1 MWDTSE
7 DCVFI
12 WFFTGDARAHVA
24 MARGVWLLVLWV
36 AAASADRH
44 DTSNTT
50 ESEHTTLPATP
61 PIPLRPEYAHP
72 AGVEGL
78 DPYNSEKNHLQPHH
92 KDYTEED
99 YDGESHKEDDH
110 ENRDDADELPSL
122 SGDHLLQSSTD
133 DLPMFLLEP
142 QHAFVVRNK
151 PAMLRCRAANALQ
164 VYFKC
169 NDVRSVA
176 STQFEFVDPQS
187 GVRIVEAE
195 CNVTRD
201 QLDEYFGEDRFTCTC
216 YAWSSRGDIRSQ
228 PAVVELAYLK
238 KPFAVSPS
246 STSVEAG
253 AAASLRCSPPA
264 AAPPPRISWLKHG
277 SPLQQDHNAQITAE
291 GNLLISRATLQD
303 MANYSCVAENIAGK
317 RISEPALLTVYVNGG
332 WSAWGPWTQCRCN
345 GRSAS
350 GQRRTRTCT
359 EPHPLNGGAP
369 CQGQAVQRTSDCL
382 PCQTALPGRWGAWSE
397 WSVCGADCRQ
407 TRRRACTGDTPCSG
421 AHAQHA
427 DCVGDYCGVH
437 GVAAHSDIPLYIGIA
452 VAVVVFLAGAAV
464 VYKLLQRKTR
474 DHSLYT
480 MTRTDFQPEIYPTV
494 EKQSLSLAPDLM
506 QHRPPRY
513 EHPQPD
519 SRAEHHY
526 DVPHLTNSY
535 ASPVDHQITPCASSK
550 GQSDD
555 YESKPY
561 SESEHS
567 ASSCFTSSGSMYD
580 AANESVTLQLAELV
594 SNSPTSQS
602 LSVSGAGA
610 RLALPAAGVAL
621 SIPEAALSRGRREQI
636 YVAVVKDDRYRPRL
650 GKGITQL
657 SPVVKCGP
665 PRLQLNKSVI
675 LQIPHCASLKHGFW
689 NLSLYAIDHNSSK
702 PDNTQPQWKKIV
714 GLGQETIN
722 TPVFT
727 QLDSDKIFLVTDM
740 LSTFVLVG
748 ESFNGK
754 AVKALQLA
762 IYAPAVLNETSS
774 EYNIRLYVFEDTLC
788 AAYYCQEQEKKLGG
802 VLLERPK
809 TLLFQD
815 GGSNLCLNL
824 EHVSPGWKAKPGI
837 GFQEIPFNHVWSSN
851 YNALHCSFVLER
863 THDCDNIDFIIST
876 CQRTNPSYKQT
887 FRISL
892 EDVRSRSPR
901 GRSPRTDS
909 QRSFNITEN
918 LLDARLCRE
927 EGNENIKRNITVTE
941 AGINECAGEGPF
953 KLSARLKRQL
963 CSILDPPNA
972 RGNDW
977 RALASRLGVD
987 RYTTWF
993 ATKSSPTEAI
1003 LELWECRERS
1013 PGAIASLAAAF
1024 RQMERHDAADLLQSR
1039 PSWL

>member
-1 MWDTSE
+1 
-7 DCVFI
+7 
-12 WFFTGDARAHVA
+12 
-24 MARGVWLLVLWV
+24 MAAALGLALLWV
-36 AAASADRH
+36 ATVAADGIH
-44 DTSNTT
+44 DVTNIT
-50 ESEHTTLPATP
+50 ESESSSLSTP

-72 AGVEGL
+72 AGVEAL
-78 DPYNSEKNHLQPHH
+78 DPYNSEKNPPPHDR
-92 KDYTEED
+92 DYEEED
-99 YDGESHKEDDH
+99 YDHDHHKETDH
-110 ENRDDADELPSL
+110 ENREADELPSL

-151 PAMLRCRAANALQ
+151 PATLRCRAANALQ

-169 NDVRSVA
+169 NGVRSVA
-176 STQFEFVDPQS
+176 STMFEFVDPQS

-201 QLDEYFGEDRFTCTC
+201 QLEEYFGDDRFSCNC
-216 YAWSSRGDIRSQ
+216 YAWSSRGDIKSQ

-238 KPFAVSPS
+238 KQFVIAPSAV
-246 STSVEAG
+246 SVEAG
-253 AAASLRCSPPA
+253 SAASLRCSPPA
-264 AAPPPRISWLKHG
+264 AAPQPRVYWLKHG
-277 SPLQQDHNAQITAE
+277 APLQQDHNVLVSAE

-303 MANYSCVAENIAGK
+303 MANYTCVAENIAGK
-317 RISEPALLTVYVNGG
+317 RVSEPALLTVYVNGG
-332 WSAWGPWTQCRCN
+332 WSSWGPWTQCRCN
-345 GRSAS
+345 GRVAT

-359 EPHPLNGGAP
+359 DPHPLNGGAP
-369 CQGQAVQRTSDCL
+369 CQGQAVQRTADCV
-382 PCQTALPGRWGAWSE
+382 PCQSDGYMDLQSYDNTQQLLIGTPGRWGSWSE

-407 TRRRACTGDTPCSG
+407 SRRRACAGDLCSG
-421 AHAQHA
+421 PHAQHA

-437 GVAAHSDIPLYIGIA
+437 GAAHNDVPLYIGIA
-452 VAVVVFLAGAAV
+452 VAVTVFLAGSAV

-480 MTRTDFQPEIYPTV
+480 MTRTADFQPELYPTV

-513 EHPQPD
+513 EHPAMD
-519 SRAEHHY
+519 TRAEHHY

-535 ASPVDHQITPCASSK
+535 ASPVDQQMTPCASSK
-550 GQSDD
+550 GQSDEYD
-555 YESKPY
+555 SKPY

-567 ASSCFTSSGSMYD
+567 VSSCFTSSGSMYD

-602 LSVSGAGA
+602 MAVSMAGT

-621 SIPEAALSRGRREQI
+621 SVPENALARGRREQM

-689 NLSLYAIDHNSSK
+689 NLSLFAIDHNVKSDS
-702 PDNTQPQWKKIV
+702 NQPQWKKIV

-727 QLDSDKIFLVTDM
+727 QLDGDKIFLVTDM

-762 IYAPAVLNETSS
+762 IYAPAVPTEACS
-774 EYNIRLYVFEDTLC
+774 EYSIRVYVFEDTPC
-788 AAYYCQEQEKKLGG
+788 AMYYCQEQEKKMGG
-802 VLLERPK
+802 VLVDRPK

-815 GGSNLCLNL
+815 GGSSLCLGL
-824 EHVSPGWKAKPGI
+824 ESVSPGWKAKPGNQY
-837 GFQEIPFNHVWSSN
+837 QEIPFNHVWNSH

-863 THDCDNIDFIIST
+863 THDCDSIDFTFSA
-876 CQRTNPSYKQT
+876 CQRTNPSYKQV

-892 EDVRSRSPR
+892 DDVRSRSPR
-901 GRSPRTDS
+901 GRSPRAES

-918 LLDARLCRE
+918 LLESRMCRSE
-927 EGNENIKRNITVTE
+927 EGSEGSAKRNITVTE
-941 AGINECAGEGPF
+941 VGVNECASEGPF
-953 KLSARLKRQL
+953 KLSSRLKRQL
-963 CSILDPPNA
+963 CAVLDPPNA

-1013 PGAIASLAAAF
+1013 AGATAALAAAL
-1024 RQMERHDAADLLQSR
+1024 RQMDRHDAADLLQGT

>member
-1 MWDTSE
+1 
-7 DCVFI
+7 
-12 WFFTGDARAHVA
+12 
-24 MARGVWLLVLWV
+24 MARGSVLLVLWV
-36 AAASADRH
+36 LAVAADKH
-44 DTSNTT
+44 DEPSST
-50 ESEHTTLPATP
+50 EPEHSTVAPTP

-72 AGVEGL
+72 AGVEAL
-78 DPYNSEKNHLQPHH
+78 DPYNSEKNNAPLHH
-92 KDYTEED
+92 RDYLEED
-99 YDGESHKEDDH
+99 YDHESHKEDEH

-142 QHAFVVRNK
+142 QHAYVVRNK

-169 NDVRSVA
+169 NDVRSVG

-201 QLDEYFGEDRFTCTC
+201 HLEEYFGEDRFSCTC
-216 YAWSSRGDIRSQ
+216 HAWSSRGDIRSQ
-228 PAVVELAYLK
+228 PAIVELSYLK
-238 KPFAVSPS
+238 KQFVVSPS
-246 STSVEAG
+246 PTSVEAG
-253 AAASLRCSPPA
+253 SAASLRCSPPA
-264 AAPPPRISWLKHG
+264 AAPPPRVSWLKHG
-277 SPLQQDHNAQITAE
+277 VPLQQDHNVLISAE

-317 RISEPALLTVYVNGG
+317 KISESATLTVYVNGG
-332 WSAWGPWTQCRCN
+332 WSQWGPWTQCRCN
-345 GRSAS
+345 GRVA

-369 CQGQAVQRTSDCL
+369 CQGQSVQKTADCVL
-382 PCQTALPGRWGAWSE
+382 CQSASPGRWAVWTE
-397 WSVCGADCRQ
+397 WSVCGSDCRQ
-407 TRRRACTGDTPCSG
+407 TRRRACTGDACSG
-421 AHAQHA
+421 AQVQHA

-513 EHPQPD
+513 EHPQADP
-519 SRAEHHY
+519 RTEHHY

-535 ASPVDHQITPCASSK
+535 ASPVDHQVTPCASSK
-550 GQSDD
+550 GQSDEYD
-555 YESKPY
+555 SKPY
-561 SESEHS
+561 TESEHS
-567 ASSCFTSSGSMYD
+567 ASSCFTS
-580 AANESVTLQLAELV
+580 
-594 SNSPTSQS
+594 
-602 LSVSGAGA
+602 LSASGA

-621 SIPEAALSRGRREQI
+621 SIPEGALGRGRREQI
-636 YVAVVKDDRYRPRL
+636 YVAVVKDDRYRSRF

-665 PRLQLNKSVI
+665 PRLQLNKSVV

-689 NLSLYAIDHNSSK
+689 NLALYAIDHSNSK
-702 PDNTQPQWKKIV
+702 TDVQPQWKKIV
-714 GLGQETIN
+714 SLGQETIN

-727 QLDSDKIFLVTDM
+727 QLDTDKIFLVTDM
-740 LSTFVLVG
+740 LSTFVLAG

-754 AVKALQLA
+754 AVKTLQLA
-762 IYAPAVLNETSS
+762 VYAPASLNDSCT
-774 EYNIRLYVFEDTLC
+774 EYSIRLYVFEDTPC
-788 AAYYCQEQEKKLGG
+788 APYYCQEQEKKLGG

-824 EHVSPGWKAKPGI
+824 EHLSPGWKAKPGI
-837 GFQEIPFNHVWSSN
+837 GYQEIPFNHVWGSN

-863 THDCDNIDFIIST
+863 TYDCDSIDFSISA

-887 FRISL
+887 FRISVDDL
-892 EDVRSRSPR
+892 RSRSPR
-901 GRSPRTDS
+901 GRSPRES

-918 LLDARLCRE
+918 LLEARMCRSE
-927 EGNENIKRNITVTE
+927 DGSDGSGKRNVTVNET
-941 AGINECAGEGPF
+941 GVNECAESPF
-953 KLSARLKRQL
+953 KLSVRLKRQL
-963 CSILDPPNA
+963 CAILDPPNA

-977 RALASRLGVD
+977 RALAARLGVD

-1003 LELWECRERS
+1003 LELWECRERG
-1013 PGAIASLAAAF
+1013 PGAVASLAGAL
-1024 RQMERHDAADLLQSR
+1024 RQMDRHDAAELLQGR

>member
-1 MWDTSE
+1 MAKRALLLIWVVAVVTAEQHDDTS
-7 DCVFI
+7 
-12 WFFTGDARAHVA
+12 
-24 MARGVWLLVLWV
+24 
-36 AAASADRH
+36 S
-44 DTSNTT
+44 T
-50 ESEHTTLPATP
+50 EPEHTTAAPTP

-72 AGVEGL
+72 AGVEAL
-78 DPYNSEKNHLQPHH
+78 DPYNSEKNPPPHR
-92 KDYTEED
+92 DYLEED
-99 YDGESHKEDDH
+99 YDHEGHKEDDH
-110 ENRDDADELPSL
+110 DNRDDADELPSL

-142 QHAFVVRNK
+142 QHAYVVRNK

-164 VYFKC
+164 VYFMC
-169 NDVRSVA
+169 NDVRSVG

-201 QLDEYFGEDRFTCTC
+201 HLEEYFGEDRFECRC
-216 YAWSSRGDIRSQ
+216 HAWSSRGDIRSQ

-238 KPFAVSPS
+238 KQFAMSPAS
-246 STSVEAG
+246 SSVEAG
-253 AAASLRCSPPA
+253 SAASLRCTPPP
-264 AAPPPRISWLKHG
+264 AAPPPRVSWLKHG
-277 SPLQQDHNAQITAE
+277 VPLQQDHNVLISAE

-317 RISEPALLTVYVNGG
+317 RISESATLTVYVNGG
-332 WSAWGPWTQCRCN
+332 WSAWGAWTQCRCN
-345 GRSAS
+345 GRAS

-369 CQGQAVQRTSDCL
+369 CQGQSVQKTSECVL
-382 PCQTALPGRWGAWSE
+382 CQSASPGSGRWGSWTEWSE
-397 WSVCGADCRQ
+397 CGSDCRQ
-407 TRRRACTGDTPCSG
+407 SRRRACVGDACSG
-421 AHAQHA
+421 AQVQHA
-427 DCVGDYCGVH
+427 DCIGDFCGVH
-437 GVAAHSDIPLYIGIA
+437 GAAHSDIPLYIGIA

-464 VYKLLQRKTR
+464 LYKLLQRKTR

-513 EHPQPD
+513 DPPD
-519 SRAEHHY
+519 PRTEHHY

-535 ASPVDHQITPCASSK
+535 ASPVDQQITPSASSK
-550 GQSDD
+550 GHSDEYD
-555 YESKPY
+555 TKPY

-602 LSVSGAGA
+602 LSVSNVGA
-610 RLALPAAGVAL
+610 RLSLPAGVAL
-621 SIPEAALSRGRREQI
+621 TIPEGALTRGRREQL
-636 YVAVVKDDRYRPRL
+636 YVAVVKDDRYRARL

-665 PRLQLNKSVI
+665 PRLQLSKSVI

-689 NLSLYAIDHNSSK
+689 NLALYAIDNNKDNS
-702 PDNTQPQWKKIV
+702 PHWKKV
-714 GLGQETIN
+714 VNLGQETIN

-727 QLDSDKIFLVTDM
+727 QLDTDKIFLVTDM
-740 LSTFVLVG
+740 LTTFVLVG

-762 IYAPAVLNETSS
+762 LYATPINETAT
-774 EYNIRLYVFEDTLC
+774 EYTIRVYIFEDTPC
-788 AAYYCQEQEKKLGG
+788 ATYYCQEQEKKLGG
-802 VLLERPK
+802 VLLDRPK
-809 TLLFQD
+809 SLLFQD

-824 EHVSPGWKAKPGI
+824 EHVSPGWKAKPGVAY
-837 GFQEIPFNHVWSSN
+837 QEIPFNHIWTSN
-851 YNALHCSFVLER
+851 YNAVHCNFTLDR
-863 THDCDNIDFIIST
+863 TYDSDNIDFSISA

-887 FRISL
+887 FRISV
-892 EDVRSRSPR
+892 DMTHR
-901 GRSPRTDS
+901 GRSPRGES
-909 QRSFNITEN
+909 RNFNITEN
-918 LLDARLCRE
+918 LLEARLGRSDASDD
-927 EGNENIKRNITVTE
+927 GSVKRNVTVNET
-941 AGINECAGEGPF
+941 GINEAEGPF
-953 KLSARLKRQL
+953 KLSVRIKRQL
-963 CSILDPPNA
+963 CAILDPPNA

-977 RALASRLGVD
+977 RGLASRLGVD

-1003 LELWECRERS
+1003 LELWECRERG
-1013 PGAIASLAAAF
+1013 PGAISSLATAL
-1024 RQMERHDAADLLQSR
+1024 RQMDRHDAADLLQGR

>member
-1 MWDTSE
+1 
-7 DCVFI
+7 
-12 WFFTGDARAHVA
+12 
-24 MARGVWLLVLWV
+24 MAWGGILLLLWV
-36 AAASADRH
+36 VGVAADGKH
-44 DTSNTT
+44 DVSSTA
-50 ESEHTTLPATP
+50 EPEHTTAVPTP

-72 AGVEGL
+72 AGVEAL
-78 DPYNSEKNHLQPHH
+78 DPYNSEKNHPPPHH
-92 KDYTEED
+92 RDYLEED
-99 YDGESHKEDDH
+99 YDNEPNKEDDH
-110 ENRDDADELPSL
+110 DNREEADELPSL

-133 DLPMFLLEP
+133 GLPIFLFEP
-142 QHAFVVRNK
+142 QHAFVLRNK
-151 PAMLRCRAANALQ
+151 PATLRCRAASALQ
-164 VYFKC
+164 VYFNC
-169 NDVRSVA
+169 NEVRSVA
-176 STQFEFVDPQS
+176 STQFEFVDPQT

-201 QLDEYFGEDRFTCTC
+201 QLEEYFGEDRFTCTC
-216 YAWSSRGDIRSQ
+216 FAWNSRGDIKSQ

-238 KPFAVSPS
+238 KLFNMSPS
-246 STSVEAG
+246 PASVEAG
-253 AAASLRCSPPA
+253 SAASLRCSPPS
-264 AAPPPRISWLKHG
+264 AAPKPRVSWLKHG
-277 SPLQQDHNAQITAE
+277 TPLQQDHNVLISAE

-332 WSAWGPWTQCRCN
+332 WSPWGPWSQCRCN
-345 GRSAS
+345 GRATG
-350 GQRRTRTCT
+350 GQRRTRSCT

-369 CQGQAVQRTSDCL
+369 CQGQAVQRTAECV
-382 PCQTALPGRWGAWSE
+382 PCQSEGGYMDLQAYNNNQQLLIALPGRWGAWSE
-397 WSVCGADCRQ
+397 WSVCGADCSQ
-407 TRRRACTGDTPCSG
+407 SRRRSCSGDTPCSG
-421 AHAQHA
+421 PHSQHA

-437 GVAAHSDIPLYIGIA
+437 GVAAHSDVPLYIGIA

-464 VYKLLQRKTR
+464 VYKLLQKKTR

-480 MTRTDFQPEIYPTV
+480 MTRTDFQPEMYPTV

-519 SRAEHHY
+519 TRAEHHY

-535 ASPVDHQITPCASSK
+535 ASPVDHQITPCASTK

-555 YESKPY
+555 YDSKPY

-567 ASSCFTSSGSMYD
+567 VSSCFTSSGSMYD

-602 LSVSGAGA
+602 LSVSSSGS

-621 SIPEAALSRGRREQI
+621 SVPESALSRGRREQM

-665 PRLQLNKSVI
+665 PRLQLNKPVV

-689 NLSLYAIDHNSSK
+689 NLALYAIDHSNK
-702 PDNTQPQWKKIV
+702 DNTQPQWKKVV

-727 QLDSDKIFLVTDM
+727 QLDSEKIYLVTDM

-762 IYAPAVLNETSS
+762 VYAPAAPNESCS
-774 EYNIRLYVFEDTLC
+774 EYSIRLYVFEDTPC
-788 AAYYCQEQEKKLGG
+788 APYYCQEQEKKLGG
-802 VLLERPK
+802 VLLDRTK

-824 EHVSPGWKAKPGI
+824 EHISPGWKAKPGI
-837 GFQEIPFNHVWSSN
+837 GYQEIPFNHVWSSH

-863 THDCDNIDFIIST
+863 THDCDTIDFSISA

-892 EDVRSRSPR
+892 EDMRSRSPR
-901 GRSPRTDS
+901 GRSPRAES

-918 LLDARLCRE
+918 LLEARMCRSDD
-927 EGNENIKRNITVTE
+927 GDKRNVTVSE
-941 AGINECAGEGPF
+941 AGVNECASEGPF
-953 KLSARLKRQL
+953 KLSGRIKRQL
-963 CSILDPPNA
+963 CAILDPPNA

-977 RALASRLGVD
+977 RALAARLGVD

-993 ATKSSPTEAI
+993 ATKSSPTETI
-1003 LELWECRERS
+1003 LELWECRERG
-1013 PGAIASLAAAF
+1013 PGATAALAAAL
-1024 RQMERHDAADLLQSR
+1024 RQMERHDAADLLQGR

>member
-1 MWDTSE
+1 
-7 DCVFI
+7 
-12 WFFTGDARAHVA
+12 
-24 MARGVWLLVLWV
+24 MARGSVLLVLWV
-36 AAASADRH
+36 VAVAADKH
-44 DTSNTT
+44 DELSST
-50 ESEHTTLPATP
+50 EPEHSTVAPTP

-72 AGVEGL
+72 AGVEAL
-78 DPYNSEKNHLQPHH
+78 DPYNSEKNNPPLHH
-92 KDYTEED
+92 RDYLEED
-99 YDGESHKEDDH
+99 YDHESHKEDEH

-142 QHAFVVRNK
+142 QNAYVVRNK

-169 NDVRSVA
+169 NDIRSVG

-201 QLDEYFGEDRFTCTC
+201 HLEEYFGEDGFSCTC
-216 YAWSSRGDIRSQ
+216 HAWSSRGDIRSQ
-228 PAVVELAYLK
+228 PAIVELSYLK
-238 KPFAVSPS
+238 KQFVVSPS
-246 STSVEAG
+246 PTSVEAG
-253 AAASLRCSPPA
+253 SAASLRCSPPA
-264 AAPPPRISWLKHG
+264 AAPPPRVSWLKHG
-277 SPLQQDHNAQITAE
+277 IPLQQDHNVLISAE

-317 RISEPALLTVYVNGG
+317 KISESATLTVYVNGG
-332 WSAWGPWTQCRCN
+332 WSQWGPWTQCRCN
-345 GRSAS
+345 GRVA
-350 GQRRTRTCT
+350 GQRRSRTCT

-369 CQGQAVQRTSDCL
+369 CQGQSVQKTADCVL
-382 PCQTALPGRWGAWSE
+382 CQSASPGRWAVWTE
-397 WSVCGADCRQ
+397 WSVCGSDCRQ
-407 TRRRACTGDTPCSG
+407 TRRRSCMGDACSG
-421 AHAQHA
+421 AQVQHA

-452 VAVVVFLAGAAV
+452 VAVIVFLAGAAV

-480 MTRTDFQPEIYPTV
+480 MTRTDFQPEMYPTV

-519 SRAEHHY
+519 PRTEHHY

-535 ASPVDHQITPCASSK
+535 ASPVDHQVTPCASSK
-550 GQSDD
+550 GQSDEYD
-555 YESKPY
+555 SKPY
-561 SESEHS
+561 TESEHS

-594 SNSPTSQS
+594 SNSPISQS
-602 LSVSGAGA
+602 LSVSGSGA
-610 RLALPAAGVAL
+610 RLALPAANVAL
-621 SIPEAALSRGRREQI
+621 SIPEGALSRGRREQI
-636 YVAVVKDDRYRPRL
+636 YVAVVKDDRYRSRF

-665 PRLQLNKSVI
+665 PRLQLNKSVV

-689 NLSLYAIDHNSSK
+689 NLALYAIDHNNAK
-702 PDNTQPQWKKIV
+702 TDLQPQWKKIV
-714 GLGQETIN
+714 NLGQETIN

-727 QLDSDKIFLVTDM
+727 QLDTDKIFLVTDM
-740 LSTFVLVG
+740 LSTFVLAG

-754 AVKALQLA
+754 AVKTLQLA
-762 IYAPAVLNETSS
+762 VYAPASLNESCT
-774 EYNIRLYVFEDTLC
+774 EYSMRLYVFEDTPC
-788 AAYYCQEQEKKLGG
+788 APYYCQEQEKKLGG

-824 EHVSPGWKAKPGI
+824 EHLSPGWKAKPGI
-837 GFQEIPFNHVWSSN
+837 GYQEIPFNHVWGSN

-863 THDCDNIDFIIST
+863 TYDCDSIDFSISA

-892 EDVRSRSPR
+892 DDLRSRSPR
-901 GRSPRTDS
+901 GRSPRES

-918 LLDARLCRE
+918 LLEARMCRSE
-927 EGNENIKRNITVTE
+927 DGSDGSAKRNVTVNET
-941 AGINECAGEGPF
+941 GVNECAESPF
-953 KLSARLKRQL
+953 KLSVRVKRQL
-963 CSILDPPNA
+963 CAILDPPNA

-977 RALASRLGVD
+977 RALAARLGVD

-1003 LELWECRERS
+1003 LELWECRERG
-1013 PGAIASLAAAF
+1013 PGAIAALAAAL
-1024 RQMERHDAADLLQSR
+1024 RQMDRHDAAELLQGR

>member
-1 MWDTSE
+1 
-7 DCVFI
+7 
-12 WFFTGDARAHVA
+12 
-24 MARGVWLLVLWV
+24 MARGSVLLLLWV
-36 AAASADRH
+36 VAVLADKH
-44 DTSNTT
+44 DEQSST
-50 ESEHTTLPATP
+50 EPEHTTSAQTP
-61 PIPLRPEYAHP
+61 PIPLRPEYTHP
-72 AGVEGL
+72 AGVEAL
-78 DPYNSEKNHLQPHH
+78 DPYNSEKNNPVPHH
-92 KDYTEED
+92 RDYLEED
-99 YDGESHKEDDH
+99 YDHETRKEDEH
-110 ENRDDADELPSL
+110 ENREDADELPSL
-122 SGDHLLQSSTD
+122 SGDHLLHSSTD

-142 QHAFVVRNK
+142 QNAYVVRNK

-169 NDVRSVA
+169 NEVRSVG
-176 STQFEFVDPQS
+176 SSQFEFVDPQN
-187 GVRIVEAE
+187 GIRIVEAE

-201 QLDEYFGEDRFTCTC
+201 HLEEYFGEDRFSCTC
-216 YAWSSRGDIRSQ
+216 HAWSSRGDIKSQ
-228 PAVVELAYLK
+228 PAIVELAYLK
-238 KPFAVSPS
+238 KQFVLSPS
-246 STSVEAG
+246 PTSVEAG
-253 AAASLRCSPPA
+253 SAASLRCSPPA
-264 AAPPPRISWLKHG
+264 GAPTPRISWLKHG
-277 SPLQQDHNAQITAE
+277 MPLQPDHNVLISAE
-291 GNLLISRATLQD
+291 GNLLITRATQQD

-317 RISEPALLTVYVNGG
+317 RVSEAATLTVYVNGG
-332 WSAWGPWTQCRCN
+332 WSSWGPWTQCRCN
-345 GRSAS
+345 GHIA
-350 GQRRTRTCT
+350 GQRRTRSCT

-369 CQGQAVQRTSDCL
+369 CQGQSVQKTADCVL
-382 PCQTALPGRWGAWSE
+382 CQSASPGRWGVWTE
-397 WSVCGADCRQ
+397 WSVCGSDCRQ
-407 TRRRACTGDTPCSG
+407 NRRRSCVGDACSG
-421 AHAQHA
+421 AQVQHA

-519 SRAEHHY
+519 PRTEHHY

-535 ASPVDHQITPCASSK
+535 ASPVDHQVTPCASSK
-550 GQSDD
+550 GQSDEYD
-555 YESKPY
+555 SKPY
-561 SESEHS
+561 TESEHS

-594 SNSPTSQS
+594 SNSPISQS
-602 LSVSGAGA
+602 LSVSNSGA

-621 SIPEAALSRGRREQI
+621 SIPEGAVSRGRREQI
-636 YVAVVKDDRYRPRL
+636 YVAVVKDDRYRSRL

-689 NLSLYAIDHNSSK
+689 NLALYAIDHNNAK
-702 PDNTQPQWKKIV
+702 ADTHPQWKKV
-714 GLGQETIN
+714 VSLGQETIN

-727 QLDSDKIFLVTDM
+727 QLDSEKIYLVTDM

-754 AVKALQLA
+754 AVKTLQLA
-762 IYAPAVLNETSS
+762 VYAPAMITDSCTEF
-774 EYNIRLYVFEDTLC
+774 NIRLYIFEDTPC
-788 AAYYCQEQEKKLGG
+788 APYYCQEQEKKLGG

-824 EHVSPGWKAKPGI
+824 EHLSPGWKAKPGI
-837 GFQEIPFNHVWSSN
+837 GYQEIPFNHVWGSN
-851 YNALHCSFVLER
+851 YNALHCSFALER
-863 THDCDNIDFIIST
+863 TYDCDNIDFTISA

-887 FRISL
+887 FRIL
-892 EDVRSRSPR
+892 IDDLRSRSPR
-901 GRSPRTDS
+901 GRSPRES

-918 LLDARLCRE
+918 LLEARMCRSD
-927 EGNENIKRNITVTE
+927 EGSDGNLKRNVTVNET
-941 AGINECAGEGPF
+941 GVNECAESPF
-953 KLSARLKRQL
+953 KLSVRVKRQL
-963 CSILDPPNA
+963 CAILDPPNA

-977 RALASRLGVD
+977 RALAARLGVD

-1003 LELWECRERS
+1003 LELWECRERG
-1013 PGAIASLAAAF
+1013 PGATASLAAAL
-1024 RQMERHDAADLLQSR
+1024 RQMERHDAADLLHGR

>member
-1 MWDTSE
+1 M
-7 DCVFI
+7 
-12 WFFTGDARAHVA
+12 
-24 MARGVWLLVLWV
+24 MARRRVLLLLLWVV
-36 AAASADRH
+36 AAADADSKH
-44 DTSNTT
+44 ETNTT
-50 ESEHTTLPATP
+50 ESDHTTTIPTP

-72 AGVEGL
+72 AGVEAL
-78 DPYNSEKNHLQPHH
+78 DPYNSEKNRPPPHH
-92 KDYTEED
+92 RDYLEED
-99 YDGESHKEDDH
+99 YDHESHKEDDH
-110 ENRDDADELPSL
+110 DNRDDADELPSL

-133 DLPMFLLEP
+133 DLPMFLQEP
-142 QHAFVVRNK
+142 QHGFVVRNK
-151 PAMLRCRAANALQ
+151 PTTLRCQAANALQ

-169 NDVRSVA
+169 NDMKSDA

-195 CNVTRD
+195 YNVTRD
-201 QLDEYFGEDRFTCTC
+201 QLEDYFGDRFACTC
-216 YAWSSRGDIRSQ
+216 FAWSSRGNIRSQ
-228 PAVVELAYLK
+228 PAILELAYLK
-238 KPFAVSPS
+238 KQFSASPS
-246 STSVEAG
+246 SISVEVG
-253 AAASLRCSPPA
+253 SPASLRCTPPA
-264 AAPPPRISWLKHG
+264 AAPAPRISWLKQG
-277 SPLQQDHNAQITAE
+277 APLQQDHNVLISPE
-291 GNLLISRATLQD
+291 GNLLISRASLQD

-317 RISEPALLTVYVNGG
+317 RISEPALVTVYVNGG
-332 WSAWGPWTQCRCN
+332 WSPWSPWSQCRCN
-345 GRSAS
+345 GRVTE

-359 EPHPLNGGAP
+359 EPYPLNGGAQ
-369 CQGQAVQRTSDCL
+369 CQGQSVQRTSNCVA
-382 PCQTALPGRWGAWSE
+382 CQSALPGRWGTWTE

-407 TRRRACTGDTPCSG
+407 SRRRSCTGDTPCSG
-421 AHAQHA
+421 QHVQHA

-437 GVAAHSDIPLYIGIA
+437 GVAAYSDVPLYIGIA

-519 SRAEHHY
+519 TRAEHHY

-555 YESKPY
+555 YDSKPY

-567 ASSCFTSSGSMYD
+567 VSSCFTSSGSMYD

-602 LSVSGAGA
+602 LSVSNVGA

-621 SIPEAALSRGRREQI
+621 SVPESALSRGRREQM

-689 NLSLYAIDHNSSK
+689 NLSLYAIDHNNAKS
-702 PDNTQPQWKKIV
+702 DNNQPQWRKVV

-727 QLDSDKIFLVTDM
+727 QLDNDKIYLVTDM

-762 IYAPAVLNETSS
+762 IYAPSSINESCT
-774 EYNIRLYVFEDTLC
+774 EYSIRLYVFEDTPC
-788 AAYYCQEQEKKLGG
+788 APYYCQEQEKKLGG
-802 VLLERPK
+802 VLLERAK

-824 EHVSPGWKAKPGI
+824 EHVSPGWKPKPGI
-837 GFQEIPFNHVWSSN
+837 GYQEIPFNHVWTSN

-863 THDCDNIDFIIST
+863 THDCDNIDFNISA

-892 EDVRSRSPR
+892 EDIRSRSPR
-901 GRSPRTDS
+901 GRSPRAES

-918 LLDARLCRE
+918 LLEARMCRSE
-927 EGNENIKRNITVTE
+927 EGSDSGKRNLTVSE
-941 AGINECAGEGPF
+941 AGVNECAGEGSF
-953 KLSARLKRQL
+953 KLSARIKRQL
-963 CSILDPPNA
+963 CAILDPPNA

-977 RALASRLGVD
+977 RALAARLGVD

-1003 LELWECRERS
+1003 LELWECRERG
-1013 PGAIASLAAAF
+1013 PGATAGLAAAL
-1024 RQMERHDAADLLQSR
+1024 RQMDRHDAADLLQGR

>member
-1 MWDTSE
+1 MSR
-7 DCVFI
+7 CV
-12 WFFTGDARAHVA
+12 
-24 MARGVWLLVLWV
+24 LLILWVVV
-36 AAASADRH
+36 AAADKHDDVSSTEPDR
-44 DTSNTT
+44 TT
-50 ESEHTTLPATP
+50 AATAP

-72 AGVEGL
+72 AGVEAL
-78 DPYNSEKNHLQPHH
+78 DPYNSEKNHAPSHH
-92 KDYTEED
+92 RDYLEED
-99 YDGESHKEDDH
+99 YDHEGHKEDDN
-110 ENRDDADELPSL
+110 ENREDADELPSL

-142 QHAFVVRNK
+142 QHAYVVRNK

-169 NDVRSVA
+169 NDIRSVG

-201 QLDEYFGEDRFTCTC
+201 HLEEYFGEDRFSCTC

-228 PAVVELAYLK
+228 PAIVELAYLK
-238 KPFAVSPS
+238 KQFTVSPTS
-246 STSVEAG
+246 LSVEAG
-253 AAASLRCSPPA
+253 SAASLRCSPPP
-264 AAPPPRISWLKHG
+264 AAPPPRISWLKNG
-277 SPLQQDHNAQITAE
+277 VPLQQDHNVLISAE
-291 GNLLISRATLQD
+291 GNMLISRATLQD

-317 RISEPALLTVYVNGG
+317 RISESTTLTVYVNGG
-332 WSAWGPWTQCRCN
+332 WSGWGPWTQCRCN
-345 GRSAS
+345 GRVS
-350 GQRRTRTCT
+350 GQRRVRTCT

-369 CQGQAVQRTSDCL
+369 CQGQSVHKTSDCIV
-382 PCQTALPGRWGAWSE
+382 CQSASPGSGRWGAWTE
-397 WSVCGADCRQ
+397 WSECGSDCRQ
-407 TRRRACTGDTPCSG
+407 SRRRSCVGDTCSG
-421 AHAQHA
+421 AQVQHA
-427 DCVGDYCGVH
+427 DCIGDFCGVH
-437 GVAAHSDIPLYIGIA
+437 GVAAHNDVPLYIGIA

-519 SRAEHHY
+519 PRTEHHY

-535 ASPVDHQITPCASSK
+535 ASPVDHQVTPSASTK
-550 GQSDD
+550 GHSDEYD
-555 YESKPY
+555 TKPY
-561 SESEHS
+561 AESEHS

-602 LSVSGAGA
+602 LAVSSSGA

-621 SIPEAALSRGRREQI
+621 SIPEGALARGRREQV
-636 YVAVVKDDRYRPRL
+636 YVAVVKDDRYRARL

-665 PRLQLNKSVI
+665 PRLQFNKSVI

-689 NLSLYAIDHNSSK
+689 NLALYAIDHNK
-702 PDNTQPQWKKIV
+702 PDSQPNWKKV
-714 GLGQETIN
+714 VNLGQETIN

-727 QLDSDKIFLVTDM
+727 QLDTDKIFLVTDM

-762 IYAPAVLNETSS
+762 IYASTTINESCT
-774 EYNIRLYVFEDTLC
+774 EYSIRLYVFEDTPC
-788 AAYYCQEQEKKLGG
+788 ATYYCQEQEKKMGG

-824 EHVSPGWKAKPGI
+824 EHVSPGWKSKPGTAY
-837 GFQEIPFNHVWSSN
+837 QEIPFNHIWSAN
-851 YNALHCSFVLER
+851 YNAVHCNFVLER
-863 THDCDNIDFIIST
+863 TYDCDIIDFTASA

-887 FRISL
+887 FRISIDDL
-892 EDVRSRSPR
+892 CSRSPR
-901 GRSPRTDS
+901 GRSPRAES

-918 LLDARLCRE
+918 MLEARMCRSDMSG
-927 EGNENIKRNITVTE
+927 EGSDGSVKRNVTVTE
-941 AGINECAGEGPF
+941 NGVNECGEGPF
-953 KLSARLKRQL
+953 KLSVRVKRQL
-963 CSILDPPNA
+963 CGILDPPNA

-1003 LELWECRERS
+1003 LELWECRERG
-1013 PGAIASLAAAF
+1013 PGAISSLATAL
-1024 RQMERHDAADLLQSR
+1024 RQMDRHDAADLLQGR

>member
-1 MWDTSE
+1 
-7 DCVFI
+7 
-12 WFFTGDARAHVA
+12 
-24 MARGVWLLVLWV
+24 MARGELLLVLWV
-36 AAASADRH
+36 VAVAADGKH
-44 DTSNTT
+44 ETSSP
-50 ESEHTTLPATP
+50 EPDHTTAATTP

-72 AGVEGL
+72 AGVEAL
-78 DPYNSEKNHLQPHH
+78 DPYNFEKSHPPPQKEYL
-92 KDYTEED
+92 EED
-99 YDGESHKEDDH
+99 YDHEHKDDEHEHSHD
-110 ENRDDADELPSL
+110 NDEL

-151 PAMLRCRAANALQ
+151 PALLRCRAANALQ
-164 VYFKC
+164 VYFTC
-169 NDVRSVA
+169 NDVRSVP
-176 STQFEFVDPQS
+176 SKQFEFVDPQT

-201 QLDEYFGEDRFTCTC
+201 QLEEYFGEDGFTCTC
-216 YAWSSRGDIRSQ
+216 NAWSSRGDIHSQ

-238 KPFAVSPS
+238 KQFTISPS
-246 STSVEAG
+246 PTSVEAG
-253 AAASLRCSPPA
+253 SAASLRCSPPA
-264 AAPPPRISWLKHG
+264 AAPAPRVTWLKHG
-277 SPLQQDHNAQITAE
+277 APLQQDHNVLVSAE
-291 GNLLISRATLQD
+291 GNLLISRASLQD

-332 WSAWGPWTQCRCN
+332 WSSWGPWTHCRCN
-345 GRSAS
+345 SRVTV

-359 EPHPLNGGAP
+359 DPHPLNGGAQ
-369 CQGQAVQRTSDCL
+369 CQGQAVQRTADCV
-382 PCQTALPGRWGAWSE
+382 PCQNDGFKDLDFDNTQQLLIALPGRWGAWSE
-397 WSVCGADCRQ
+397 WTVCGSDCRQ
-407 TRRRACTGDTPCSG
+407 SRRRSCSGDTQCPG
-421 AHAQHA
+421 AHIQHA
-427 DCVGDYCGVH
+427 DCVGDFCGVR
-437 GVAAHSDIPLYIGIA
+437 GMATHSDVPLYIGIA
-452 VAVVVFLAGAAV
+452 VAVVVFLAGAVV

-480 MTRTDFQPEIYPTV
+480 MTRTDFQPEMYPTV

-513 EHPQPD
+513 EQPQPD
-519 SRAEHHY
+519 TRAEHHY

-555 YESKPY
+555 YDSKPY

-567 ASSCFTSSGSMYD
+567 VSSCFTSSGSMYD

-602 LSVSGAGA
+602 LSVSSAGA

-621 SIPEAALSRGRREQI
+621 NVPETALCRGRREQI
-636 YVAVVKDDRYRPRL
+636 YVAVVRDDRYRPRL

-689 NLSLYAIDHNSSK
+689 NLSLYAIDHNNTK
-702 PDNTQPQWKKIV
+702 PDNNQPQWKKV
-714 GLGQETIN
+714 VSLGQETIN

-727 QLDSDKIFLVTDM
+727 QLDNDKIFLVTDM

-762 IYAPAVLNETSS
+762 VYAPAMPNENLS
-774 EYNIRLYVFEDTLC
+774 EYSIRLYVFEDTPC
-788 AAYYCQEQEKKLGG
+788 APYYCQEQEKKLGG
-802 VLLERPK
+802 VLLDRTK

-837 GFQEIPFNHVWSSN
+837 GYQEIPFNHVWSSN

-863 THDCDNIDFIIST
+863 THDCDNIDFTISA

-901 GRSPRTDS
+901 GRSPRAES

-918 LLDARLCRE
+918 ILEARMCRSE
-927 EGNENIKRNITVTE
+927 DGSDGSAKRNITVSE
-941 AGINECAGEGPF
+941 AGVNECAGEGPF
-953 KLSARLKRQL
+953 KLSARVKRQL

-1003 LELWECRERS
+1003 LELWECRER
-1013 PGAIASLAAAF
+1013 GAGATAALAAAL
-1024 RQMERHDAADLLQSR
+1024 RQMDRHDAADLLQGR

>member
-1 MWDTSE
+1 MA
-7 DCVFI
+7 
-12 WFFTGDARAHVA
+12 GGVA
-24 MARGVWLLVLWV
+24 LLVLWV
-36 AAASADRH
+36 VAVTADGKHDVSNSTEAA
-44 DTSNTT
+44 TT
-50 ESEHTTLPATP
+50 AFPTA

-72 AGVEGL
+72 AGVEAL
-78 DPYNSEKNHLQPHH
+78 DPYNSEKNNPPIHH
-92 KDYTEED
+92 KDYLEED
-99 YDGESHKEDDH
+99 YDHESHKEDDH
-110 ENRDDADELPSL
+110 DNRDDTEELPSL
-122 SGDHLLQSSTD
+122 SGDHLLQSATD
-133 DLPMFLLEP
+133 NLPMFLLEP

-151 PAMLRCRAANALQ
+151 PATLRCRAANALQ

-169 NDVRSVA
+169 NEVRSVA

-246 STSVEAG
+246 AISVEAG
-253 AAASLRCSPPA
+253 SAASLRCSPPM
-264 AAPPPRISWLKHG
+264 AAPPPHISWLKHG
-277 SPLQQDHNAQITAE
+277 APLQQDHNVLVSAE
-291 GNLLISRATLQD
+291 GNLLISRSTLQD

-345 GRSAS
+345 GRISS

-369 CQGQAVQRTSDCL
+369 CQGQAVQRTADCL
-382 PCQTALPGRWGAWSE
+382 PCQSALSGRWGAWSE

-407 TRRRACTGDTPCSG
+407 IRRRSCTGDTPCSG

-513 EHPQPD
+513 EHPQP
-519 SRAEHHY
+519 EHHY

-535 ASPVDHQITPCASSK
+535 ASPVDHQVTPSASTK

-580 AANESVTLQLAELV
+580 AANESVTLQLAEFV

-602 LSVSGAGA
+602 MSVSSAGA

-621 SIPEAALSRGRREQI
+621 SVPEGALARGRREQI

-665 PRLQLNKSVI
+665 PRQTLNKSVV

-689 NLSLYAIDHNSSK
+689 NLSLYAIDHNSK
-702 PDNTQPQWKKIV
+702 PEGGQSQWKKIV

-722 TPVFT
+722 TPIFT
-727 QLDSDKIFLVTDM
+727 QLDNDKIFLVTDM

-762 IYAPAVLNETSS
+762 IYAPTVLNETSS
-774 EYNIRLYVFEDTLC
+774 EYSIRLYVFEDTPC

-815 GGSNLCLNL
+815 GGSHLCLNL

-837 GFQEIPFNHVWSSN
+837 GYQEIPFNHVWSSN
-851 YNALHCSFVLER
+851 YNALHCSFTLDR
-863 THDCDNIDFIIST
+863 THDCDNIDFTISA

-887 FRISL
+887 FRICL
-892 EDVRSRSPR
+892 EDMQSRSPR
-901 GRSPRTDS
+901 GRSPRES

-918 LLDARLCRE
+918 LLDGRMGRND
-927 EGNENIKRNITVTE
+927 EGSEGSVKRNITVNET
-941 AGINECAGEGPF
+941 GVNECSGEGPF
-953 KLSARLKRQL
+953 KLSGKIKRQL
-963 CSILDPPNA
+963 CAILDPPNA

-1003 LELWECRERS
+1003 LELWECRERH
-1013 PGAIASLAAAF
+1013 PGAIPALATAL
-1024 RQMERHDAADLLQSR
+1024 RQMDRHDAADLLHIR

>member
-1 MWDTSE
+1 
-7 DCVFI
+7 
-12 WFFTGDARAHVA
+12 
-24 MARGVWLLVLWV
+24 MARGSVLLLLWV
-36 AAASADRH
+36 VASVADKH
-44 DTSNTT
+44 DEQSSTEFEHSPTT
-50 ESEHTTLPATP
+50 PSP

-72 AGVEGL
+72 AGAEAL
-78 DPYNSEKNHLQPHH
+78 DPYNSEKNNPPSHH
-92 KDYTEED
+92 RDYLEED
-99 YDGESHKEDDH
+99 YDHEGHKDDDNDH
-110 ENRDDADELPSL
+110 KDDDADELPSL

-142 QHAFVVRNK
+142 QHAYVVRNK

-169 NDVRSVA
+169 NDIRSIG

-201 QLDEYFGEDRFTCTC
+201 HLEEYFGEDRFSCTC
-216 YAWSSRGDIRSQ
+216 HAWSSRGEIRSQ
-228 PAVVELAYLK
+228 PAIVELAYLK
-238 KPFAVSPS
+238 KQFVLAPSPV
-246 STSVEAG
+246 SVEAG
-253 AAASLRCSPPA
+253 SAASLRCSPPA
-264 AAPPPRISWLKHG
+264 AAPPPRVTWMKHG
-277 SPLQQDHNAQITAE
+277 IPLQQDHNVLISPE

-317 RISEPALLTVYVNGG
+317 RISESATLTVYVNGG

-345 GRSAS
+345 GRVA

-369 CQGQAVQRTSDCL
+369 CQGQSVHKTSDCL
-382 PCQTALPGRWGAWSE
+382 LCQNASPGRWGAWTE
-397 WSVCGADCRQ
+397 WSVCGSDCRQ
-407 TRRRACTGDTPCSG
+407 TRRRSCVGDACSG
-421 AHAQHA
+421 AQVQHA

-437 GVAAHSDIPLYIGIA
+437 GVAAHSDVPLYIGIA

-480 MTRTDFQPEIYPTV
+480 MTRTDFQPEMYPTV

-513 EHPQPD
+513 EHPPPD
-519 SRAEHHY
+519 PRTEHHY

-535 ASPVDHQITPCASSK
+535 ASPVDHQVTPCASSK
-550 GQSDD
+550 GHSDEYD
-555 YESKPY
+555 SKPY
-561 SESEHS
+561 TESEHS

-594 SNSPTSQS
+594 SNSPISQS
-602 LSVSGAGA
+602 LSVSSSGA

-621 SIPEAALSRGRREQI
+621 SIPEGAISRGRRDQI
-636 YVAVVKDDRYRPRL
+636 YVAVVKDDRYRYRL

-665 PRLQLNKSVI
+665 PRLQLNKPVV
-675 LQIPHCASLKHGFW
+675 LQMPHCASLKHGFW
-689 NLSLYAIDHNSSK
+689 NLSLYAIDHGSPK
-702 PDNTQPQWKKIV
+702 PDPQWRKV
-714 GLGQETIN
+714 VSLGQETIN

-727 QLDSDKIFLVTDM
+727 QLDSDKIFLVTDT

-754 AVKALQLA
+754 AVKTLQLA
-762 IYAPAVLNETSS
+762 VYSS
-774 EYNIRLYVFEDTLC
+774 PLTQTCSEFNVRLYIFEDTPC
-788 AAYYCQEQEKKLGG
+788 APYYCQEQEKKLGG
-802 VLLERPK
+802 ALLDRPR

-824 EHVSPGWKAKPGI
+824 EHVSPGWRIKPGI
-837 GFQEIPFNHVWSSN
+837 AYQEIPFDHVWGSN
-851 YNALHCSFVLER
+851 YNALHCSFVVER
-863 THDCDNIDFIIST
+863 MSDCDSIDFVVSA
-876 CQRTNPSYKQT
+876 CQRTSMSYKQT
-887 FRISL
+887 FRISV
-892 EDVRSRSPR
+892 EDSRGRSPR
-901 GRSPRTDS
+901 GRSPRES

-918 LLDARLCRE
+918 IMDARMCRSDDGS
-927 EGNENIKRNITVTE
+927 EGSVKRNMTVNETG
-941 AGINECAGEGPF
+941 ASECAESPF
-953 KLSARLKRQL
+953 KLSGRVKRQL
-963 CSILDPPNA
+963 CAILDPPNA

-977 RALASRLGVD
+977 RALAAKLGVD

-993 ATKSSPTEAI
+993 ATRSSPTEAI
-1003 LELWECRERS
+1003 LELWECRERG
-1013 PGAIASLAAAF
+1013 PGATSALAAAL
-1024 RQMERHDAADLLQSR
+1024 RQMDRHDAADLLQGR

>member
-1 MWDTSE
+1 
-7 DCVFI
+7 
-12 WFFTGDARAHVA
+12 
-24 MARGVWLLVLWV
+24 MARGGVVLLVLWV
-36 AAASADRH
+36 AVAADKH
-44 DTSNTT
+44 EVSNTT
-50 ESEHTTLPATP
+50 TPESTTAAPTP

-72 AGVEGL
+72 AGVEAL
-78 DPYNSEKNHLQPHH
+78 DPYNSEKNHAPPHH
-92 KDYTEED
+92 RDYLEED
-99 YDGESHKEDDH
+99 YENESHKEDEHD
-110 ENRDDADELPSL
+110 NREDADELPSL

-151 PAMLRCRAANALQ
+151 PALLRCRAANALQ
-164 VYFKC
+164 VYFQC

-216 YAWSSRGDIRSQ
+216 NAWSSRGDIKSQ

-246 STSVEAG
+246 TTSVEAG
-253 AAASLRCSPPA
+253 SAASLRCSPPA
-264 AAPPPRISWLKHG
+264 AAPAPRVSWLKHG
-277 SPLQQDHNAQITAE
+277 QPLQQDHNVLISAE

-332 WSAWGPWTQCRCN
+332 WSSWGPWTQCRCN
-345 GRSAS
+345 GRVTG
-350 GQRRTRTCT
+350 GQRRTRSCT

-369 CQGQAVQRTSDCL
+369 CQGQAVQRTSDCV
-382 PCQTALPGRWGAWSE
+382 PCQSALPGRWGTWSE

-407 TRRRACTGDTPCSG
+407 TRRRSCTGDTPCSG

-480 MTRTDFQPEIYPTV
+480 MTRTADFQPEMYPTV

-555 YESKPY
+555 YDSKPY

-602 LSVSGAGA
+602 LSVSSAGA

-689 NLSLYAIDHNSSK
+689 NLSLYAIDHNSAK
-702 PDNTQPQWKKIV
+702 TDNTQPQWKKIV

-727 QLDSDKIFLVTDM
+727 QLDNDKIFLVTDM

-762 IYAPAVLNETSS
+762 IYAPAVLSETSADYS
-774 EYNIRLYVFEDTLC
+774 IRLYVFEDTLC

-837 GFQEIPFNHVWSSN
+837 GYQEIPFQHVWGSN

-863 THDCDNIDFIIST
+863 THDCDNIDFSVSA

-901 GRSPRTDS
+901 GRSPRAES

-918 LLDARLCRE
+918 LLEARMCRSE
-927 EGNENIKRNITVTE
+927 DGSDGSVKRNVTVSE
-941 AGINECAGEGPF
+941 AGVNECAGEGPF
-953 KLSARLKRQL
+953 KLSARIKRQL
-963 CSILDPPNA
+963 CAILDPPNA

-977 RALASRLGVD
+977 RALAARLGVD

-1003 LELWECRERS
+1003 LELWECRER
-1013 PGAIASLAAAF
+1013 GAGATAALAAAL
-1024 RQMERHDAADLLQSR
+1024 RQMDRHDAADLLHGR

>member
-1 MWDTSE
+1 
-7 DCVFI
+7 
-12 WFFTGDARAHVA
+12 
-24 MARGVWLLVLWV
+24 MARGSVLLVLWV
-36 AAASADRH
+36 VAVVADKH
-44 DTSNTT
+44 DEPSST
-50 ESEHTTLPATP
+50 EPEHSTVAPTP

-72 AGVEGL
+72 AGVEAL
-78 DPYNSEKNHLQPHH
+78 DPYNSEKNNPPPHH
-92 KDYTEED
+92 RDYLEED
-99 YDGESHKEDDH
+99 YDHESHKEDEH

-142 QHAFVVRNK
+142 QHAYVVRNK

-169 NDVRSVA
+169 NDVRSVG

-201 QLDEYFGEDRFTCTC
+201 HLDEYFGGDGFSCTC
-216 YAWSSRGDIRSQ
+216 HAWSSRGDIRSQ
-228 PAVVELAYLK
+228 PAIVELAYLK
-238 KPFAVSPS
+238 KQFAVSPS
-246 STSVEAG
+246 PTSVEAG
-253 AAASLRCSPPA
+253 SAASLRCSPPA
-264 AAPPPRISWLKHG
+264 AVPPPRVSWLKHG
-277 SPLQQDHNAQITAE
+277 QPLQQDHNVLISAE

-317 RISEPALLTVYVNGG
+317 RVSESATLTVYVNGG
-332 WSAWGPWTQCRCN
+332 WSQWGPWTQCRCN
-345 GRSAS
+345 GRVA
-350 GQRRTRTCT
+350 GQRRSRTCT

-369 CQGQAVQRTSDCL
+369 CQGQSVQKTADCVL
-382 PCQTALPGRWGAWSE
+382 CQSASPGRWAVWTE
-397 WSVCGADCRQ
+397 WSVCGSDCRQ
-407 TRRRACTGDTPCSG
+407 TRRRACMGDACSG
-421 AHAQHA
+421 AQVQHA

-480 MTRTDFQPEIYPTV
+480 MTRTDFQPEMYPTV

-513 EHPQPD
+513 EHPPPD
-519 SRAEHHY
+519 PRTEHHY

-535 ASPVDHQITPCASSK
+535 ASPVDHQVTSCASSK
-550 GQSDD
+550 GQSDEYD
-555 YESKPY
+555 SKPY
-561 SESEHS
+561 TESEHS

-594 SNSPTSQS
+594 SNSPISQS
-602 LSVSGAGA
+602 LAVSSAGA

-621 SIPEAALSRGRREQI
+621 SIPEGALSRGRREQI
-636 YVAVVKDDRYRPRL
+636 YLAVVKDDRYRSRF

-689 NLSLYAIDHNSSK
+689 NLALYAIDHNTAK
-702 PDNTQPQWKKIV
+702 TDLQPQWKKIV
-714 GLGQETIN
+714 NLGQETIN

-727 QLDSDKIFLVTDM
+727 QLDTDKIFLVTDM

-754 AVKALQLA
+754 AVKTLQLA
-762 IYAPAVLNETSS
+762 VYAPASLNDSCT
-774 EYNIRLYVFEDTLC
+774 EYSIRLYVFEDTPC
-788 AAYYCQEQEKKLGG
+788 APYYCQEQEKKLGG

-824 EHVSPGWKAKPGI
+824 DHLSPGWKAKPGI
-837 GFQEIPFNHVWSSN
+837 GYQEIPFNHVWGSN
-851 YNALHCSFVLER
+851 YNALHCSFILER
-863 THDCDNIDFIIST
+863 TYDCDNIDFTISA

-887 FRISL
+887 FRIL
-892 EDVRSRSPR
+892 VDDLRSRSPR
-901 GRSPRTDS
+901 GRSPRES

-918 LLDARLCRE
+918 LLEARMCRSE
-927 EGNENIKRNITVTE
+927 DGSDGSGKRNVTVNET
-941 AGINECAGEGPF
+941 GVNECAESPF
-953 KLSARLKRQL
+953 KLSVRVKRQL
-963 CSILDPPNA
+963 CGILDPPNA

-977 RALASRLGVD
+977 RALAARLGVD

-1003 LELWECRERS
+1003 LELWECRERG
-1013 PGAIASLAAAF
+1013 PGATAGLAAAL
-1024 RQMERHDAADLLQSR
+1024 RQMDRHDAADLLQGR

>member
-1 MWDTSE
+1 
-7 DCVFI
+7 
-12 WFFTGDARAHVA
+12 
-24 MARGVWLLVLWV
+24 MARGGTLIVLLWIVACV
-36 AAASADRH
+36 AADGKQEIS
-44 DTSNTT
+44 SST
-50 ESEHTTLPATP
+50 EAEHVTAAPTP
-61 PIPLRPEYAHP
+61 PVPLRPEYAHP
-72 AGVEGL
+72 AGVEAL
-78 DPYNSEKNHLQPHH
+78 DPYNSENNHPAPHH
-92 KDYTEED
+92 KDYLEED
-99 YDGESHKEDDH
+99 YDHETHKEDDH
-110 ENRDDADELPSL
+110 DSRDDADELPSL

-133 DLPMFLLEP
+133 DLPIFLLEP

-201 QLDEYFGEDRFTCTC
+201 QVEEYFSEEFSCTC
-216 YAWSSRGDIRSQ
+216 FAWSSRGDIRSQ
-228 PAVVELAYLK
+228 PAIVKLAYIRK
-238 KPFAVSPS
+238 IFSMSPS
-246 STSVEAG
+246 PTSVEAG
-253 AAASLRCSPPA
+253 LTASLRCSPPEA
-264 AAPPPRISWLKHG
+264 VPVPRVSWLKHG
-277 SPLQQDHNAQITAE
+277 TPLQQDHNVVISAE
-291 GNLLISRATLQD
+291 GNLVISRATLQD

-332 WSAWGPWTQCRCN
+332 WSSWGPWTQCRCN
-345 GRSAS
+345 GRAAG

-369 CQGQAVQRTSDCL
+369 CQGQAVQRTNDCI
-382 PCQTALPGRWGAWSE
+382 PCQSALPGRWGSWSE

-407 TRRRACTGDTPCSG
+407 TRRRSCTGDTPCAG

-452 VAVVVFLAGAAV
+452 VAVLVFLSGAAV

-480 MTRTDFQPEIYPTV
+480 MTRTDFQPEMYPTV

-513 EHPQPD
+513 EHPQTD
-519 SRAEHHY
+519 TRAEHHY

-535 ASPVDHQITPCASSK
+535 ASPVDHQVTPCASSK
-550 GQSDD
+550 GQSDEYD
-555 YESKPY
+555 SKPY

-567 ASSCFTSSGSMYD
+567 VSSCFTSSGSMYD

-594 SNSPTSQS
+594 SNSSTSQS
-602 LSVSGAGA
+602 VSVSGAGS

-621 SIPEAALSRGRREQI
+621 SVPEGALSRCRREQM
-636 YVAVVKDDRYRPRL
+636 YVAVVKDDRYRFRM

-689 NLSLYAIDHNSSK
+689 NLSLYAIDYNSSK
-702 PDNTQPQWKKIV
+702 SDNAQPQWKKVV

-727 QLDSDKIFLVTDM
+727 QLDNDKIYLVTDI

-762 IYAPAVLNETSS
+762 IYAPAVPNEVSP
-774 EYNIRLYVFEDTLC
+774 EYNIRLYIFEDTPC
-788 AAYYCQEQEKKLGG
+788 APYYCQEQEKKLGG
-802 VLLERPK
+802 VLIDRPK

-824 EHVSPGWKAKPGI
+824 EHVSPGWKTKPGL
-837 GFQEIPFNHVWSSN
+837 GYQEIPFSHVWSSN

-863 THDCDNIDFIIST
+863 THDCDSIDFSISA
-876 CQRTNPSYKQT
+876 CQRTNPSYKQM
-887 FRISL
+887 FRVSL
-892 EDVRSRSPR
+892 EDIRSRSPR
-901 GRSPRTDS
+901 GRSPRAES

-918 LLDARLCRE
+918 LIEARMCRSD
-927 EGNENIKRNITVTE
+927 EGSDSGKRTVTVSE
-941 AGINECAGEGPF
+941 TGINECAGEGPF
-953 KLSARLKRQL
+953 KLSARTKRQL
-963 CSILDPPNA
+963 CAILDPPNA

-1003 LELWECRERS
+1003 LELWECRERG
-1013 PGAIASLAAAF
+1013 PGATASLAAAL
-1024 RQMERHDAADLLQSR
+1024 RQMDRHDAADLLQGR

>member
-1 MWDTSE
+1 
-7 DCVFI
+7 
-12 WFFTGDARAHVA
+12 
-24 MARGVWLLVLWV
+24 MAWRGLLLVLWV
-36 AAASADRH
+36 VGVAADGKHDASSTPKPDET
-44 DTSNTT
+44 TSA
-50 ESEHTTLPATP
+50 PTP

-72 AGVEGL
+72 AGVEAL
-78 DPYNSEKNHLQPHH
+78 DPYNSEKNHPPPHH
-92 KDYTEED
+92 RDYLEED
-99 YDGESHKEDDH
+99 YDGEPYKEDDH
-110 ENRDDADELPSL
+110 DKREDDELPSL

-142 QHAFVVRNK
+142 SHSFVVRNK
-151 PAMLRCRAANALQ
+151 PATLRCRAANALQ

-169 NDVRSVA
+169 NEVRSVA
-176 STQFEFVDPQS
+176 STQFEFVDPQT

-201 QLDEYFGEDRFTCTC
+201 QLEEYFGDDRFICTC
-216 YAWSSRGDIRSQ
+216 YAWSSRGDIKSQ

-238 KPFAVSPS
+238 KVFTMSP
-246 STSVEAG
+246 TPASVEAG
-253 AAASLRCSPPA
+253 STVSLRCAPPQ
-264 AAPPPRISWLKHG
+264 AAPTPRVSWLKHG
-277 SPLQQDHNAQITAE
+277 APLQQDHNVLISAE
-291 GNLLISRATLQD
+291 GNLVISRATLQD

-332 WSAWGPWTQCRCN
+332 WSPWGPWTQCRCN
-345 GRSAS
+345 GRAAG
-350 GQRRTRTCT
+350 GQRRTRSCT

-369 CQGQAVQRTSDCL
+369 CQGQAVQRTPDCVSCPSDGYMDL
-382 PCQTALPGRWGAWSE
+382 QAYDNSQQLLIAGRWGPWSE
-397 WSVCGADCRQ
+397 WSVCGTDCQQ
-407 TRRRACTGDTPCSG
+407 TRRRACVGDTPCLNS
-421 AHAQHA
+421 AHVQHA

-437 GVAAHSDIPLYIGIA
+437 EIAAHSDVPLYIGIA

-464 VYKLLQRKTR
+464 VYKLLQKKTR

-480 MTRTDFQPEIYPTV
+480 MTRTDFQPEMYPTV

-513 EHPQPD
+513 EHPQAD
-519 SRAEHHY
+519 TRAEHHY

-550 GQSDD
+550 GQSED
-555 YESKPY
+555 YDSKPY

-567 ASSCFTSSGSMYD
+567 VSSCFTSSGSMYD

-602 LSVSGAGA
+602 LSVSSSGS

-621 SIPEAALSRGRREQI
+621 SVPENALSRGRREQM
-636 YVAVVKDDRYRPRL
+636 YVAVVRDDRYRPRL

-665 PRLQLNKSVI
+665 PRLQLNKPVV

-689 NLSLYAIDHNSSK
+689 NLALYAIDHNNK
-702 PDNTQPQWKKIV
+702 TDNAQPQWKKVV

-727 QLDSDKIFLVTDM
+727 QLDNDKIYLVTDM

-762 IYAPAVLNETSS
+762 VYAPAAPNESCS
-774 EYNIRLYVFEDTLC
+774 EYSIRLYVFEDTPC
-788 AAYYCQEQEKKLGG
+788 APYYCQEQEKKLGG
-802 VLLERPK
+802 VLLERTK

-837 GFQEIPFNHVWSSN
+837 GYQEIPFNHVWSSN

-863 THDCDNIDFIIST
+863 THDCDSIDFSISA

-892 EDVRSRSPR
+892 DDMRSRSPR
-901 GRSPRTDS
+901 GRSPRAES

-918 LLDARLCRE
+918 LLEARMCRSEDGDA
-927 EGNENIKRNITVTE
+927 KRNVTVSE
-941 AGINECAGEGPF
+941 AGVNECSGEGPF
-953 KLSARLKRQL
+953 KLSARVKRQL
-963 CSILDPPNA
+963 CAILDPPNA

-977 RALASRLGVD
+977 RALAARLGVD

-993 ATKSSPTEAI
+993 ATKSSPTETI
-1003 LELWECRERS
+1003 LELWECRERG
-1013 PGAIASLAAAF
+1013 PGATAALAAAL
-1024 RQMERHDAADLLQSR
+1024 RQMERHDAADLLQGR

>member
-1 MWDTSE
+1 
-7 DCVFI
+7 
-12 WFFTGDARAHVA
+12 
-24 MARGVWLLVLWV
+24 MARGDVLLVLWV
-36 AAASADRH
+36 VAVAADKH
-44 DTSNTT
+44 DVLNTT
-50 ESEHTTLPATP
+50 EVERTTAVPTPSLPM
-61 PIPLRPEYAHP
+61 RPEYAHP
-72 AGVEGL
+72 AGVEAL
-78 DPYNSEKNHLQPHH
+78 DPYNSEKNNPPPHH
-92 KDYTEED
+92 RDYLEED
-99 YDGESHKEDDH
+99 YDHESNKEDDH
-110 ENRDDADELPSL
+110 ESRDDVDELPSL
-122 SGDHLLQSSTD
+122 TGDHLQSSTD
-133 DLPMFLLEP
+133 DLPMFLQEP

-151 PAMLRCRAANALQ
+151 PATLRCRAANALQ

-201 QLDEYFGEDRFTCTC
+201 QLEEYFGEDRFTCTC
-216 YAWSSRGDIRSQ
+216 FAWSSRGDIRSQ

-238 KPFAVSPS
+238 KQFAISPS
-246 STSVEAG
+246 PTSVEAG
-253 AAASLRCSPPA
+253 VAATLRCSPPQ

-277 SPLQQDHNAQITAE
+277 SPLQQDHNVLISAE

-303 MANYSCVAENIAGK
+303 MGNYSCVAENIAGK

-332 WSAWGPWTQCRCN
+332 WSSWSSWSPCRCN
-345 GRSAS
+345 GRATG

-359 EPHPLNGGAP
+359 EPYPLNGGAH
-369 CQGQAVQRTSDCL
+369 CQGQAVQRTSDCV
-382 PCQTALPGRWGAWSE
+382 PCQSETYMDNTQQLLVALPGRWGTWSE
-397 WSVCGADCRQ
+397 WSVCEADCRQ
-407 TRRRACTGDTPCSG
+407 SRRRACTGDTPCSG
-421 AHAQHA
+421 QHVQYA

-437 GVAAHSDIPLYIGIA
+437 GVAAHSDVPLYIGIA

-480 MTRTDFQPEIYPTV
+480 MTRTDFQPEMYPTV

-513 EHPQPD
+513 EHPPPD
-519 SRAEHHY
+519 TRAEHHY

-535 ASPVDHQITPCASSK
+535 ASPVDHQVTPCASSK

-555 YESKPY
+555 YDSKPY

-602 LSVSGAGA
+602 LSVASAGA

-621 SIPEAALSRGRREQI
+621 SIPEAALSRGRREQM

-689 NLSLYAIDHNSSK
+689 NLTLYAIDHNNAK
-702 PDNTQPQWKKIV
+702 TDNTQPQWKKV
-714 GLGQETIN
+714 VSLGQETIN

-727 QLDSDKIFLVTDM
+727 QLDNDKIYLVTDM

-762 IYAPAVLNETSS
+762 VYAPANLNETSS
-774 EYNIRLYVFEDTLC
+774 EYSIRLYVFEDTPC
-788 AAYYCQEQEKKLGG
+788 APYYCQEQEKKLGG
-802 VLLERPK
+802 VLLERTK

-837 GFQEIPFNHVWSSN
+837 GYQEIPFNHVWSSN

-863 THDCDNIDFIIST
+863 THDCDNIDFSISA

-901 GRSPRTDS
+901 GRSPRAES

-918 LLDARLCRE
+918 LLEARMCRSE
-927 EGNENIKRNITVTE
+927 EGGDAKRSVTVSE
-941 AGINECAGEGPF
+941 AGVTECAGEGPF
-953 KLSARLKRQL
+953 KLSARIKRQL
-963 CSILDPPNA
+963 CAILDPPNA

-1003 LELWECRERS
+1003 LELWECRERG
-1013 PGAIASLAAAF
+1013 PGATASLATAL
-1024 RQMERHDAADLLQSR
+1024 RQMDRHDAADLLQGR

>member
-1 MWDTSE
+1 
-7 DCVFI
+7 
-12 WFFTGDARAHVA
+12 
-24 MARGVWLLVLWV
+24 MARGSALLLLWV
-36 AAASADRH
+36 VAVVADSKH
-44 DTSNTT
+44 DGFNST
-50 ESEHTTLPATP
+50 EAEHTTTAPTP

-72 AGVEGL
+72 AGVEAL
-78 DPYNSEKNHLQPHH
+78 DPYNSEKSHPPPHH
-92 KDYTEED
+92 RDYLEED
-99 YDGESHKEDDH
+99 YDHESHKEDDH
-110 ENRDDADELPSL
+110 DNREDADELPSL
-122 SGDHLLQSSTD
+122 SGDHLFQSSTD
-133 DLPMFLLEP
+133 DLPIFLLEP

-151 PAMLRCRAANALQ
+151 PAMLKCRAANALQ

-201 QLDEYFGEDRFTCTC
+201 QLEEYFGEDRFSCTC
-216 YAWSSRGDIRSQ
+216 HAWSSRGDIRSQ
-228 PAVVELAYLK
+228 PAIVELAYLK
-238 KPFAVSPS
+238 KQFAVSPLA
-246 STSVEAG
+246 TSVEAG
-253 AAASLRCSPPA
+253 SAATLRCSPPA

-277 SPLQQDHNAQITAE
+277 TPLQQDHNVLISAE

-317 RISEPALLTVYVNGG
+317 RISESALLTVYVNGG
-332 WSAWGPWTQCRCN
+332 WSSYGPWTQCRCN
-345 GRSAS
+345 GRVAG

-369 CQGQAVQRTSDCL
+369 CQGQNVQRTAECV
-382 PCQTALPGRWGAWSE
+382 PCQSDGYNMDHQGYDNTQQLLIALPGRWGAWSE
-397 WSVCGADCRQ
+397 WTVCGADCRQ
-407 TRRRACTGDTPCSG
+407 TRRRSCTGDTPCSG

-437 GVAAHSDIPLYIGIA
+437 GAAHSDIPLYIGIA

-480 MTRTDFQPEIYPTV
+480 MTRTDFQPEMYPTV

-519 SRAEHHY
+519 ARTEHHY

-535 ASPVDHQITPCASSK
+535 ASPVDHQVTPCASSK
-550 GQSDD
+550 GQSDEYD
-555 YESKPY
+555 SKPY

-567 ASSCFTSSGSMYD
+567 VSSCFTSSGSMYD

-602 LSVSGAGA
+602 LSVSSAGS

-621 SIPEAALSRGRREQI
+621 SIPEGSLSRGRREQM

-689 NLSLYAIDHNSSK
+689 NLALYGIDHNNAK
-702 PDNTQPQWKKIV
+702 TDNSQPQWKKVV

-727 QLDSDKIFLVTDM
+727 QLDNDKIFLVTDL

-754 AVKALQLA
+754 AVKSLQLA
-762 IYAPAVLNETSS
+762 VYAPALLNEASS
-774 EYNIRLYVFEDTLC
+774 EYNIRLYIFEDTPC
-788 AAYYCQEQEKKLGG
+788 APYYCQEQEKKLGG
-802 VLLERPK
+802 VLLDRPK

-824 EHVSPGWKAKPGI
+824 DNISPGWKAKPGI
-837 GFQEIPFNHVWSSN
+837 AYQEIPFNHVWTSH
-851 YNALHCSFVLER
+851 YNALHCSFGVER
-863 THDCDNIDFIIST
+863 THDCDNIDFAISV

-887 FRISL
+887 FRISV
-892 EDVRSRSPR
+892 EDTRSRSPR
-901 GRSPRTDS
+901 GRSPRAES

-918 LLDARLCRE
+918 LLEARMCRSE
-927 EGNENIKRNITVTE
+927 EGSDGSAKRNVTVNET
-941 AGINECAGEGPF
+941 GVNECAEGPF
-953 KLSARLKRQL
+953 KLNARIKRQL
-963 CSILDPPNA
+963 CAILDPPNA

-1003 LELWECRERS
+1003 LELWECRERG
-1013 PGAIASLAAAF
+1013 PTATNSLATAL
-1024 RQMERHDAADLLQSR
+1024 RQMDRHDAADLLQGR